1 MMVAKEEHL
10 LSLFCKVVVERF
22 VARLV
27 AKECCLIISLVVSGQ
42 QSLGA
47 IDCIKV
53 VGRSRR

>member
-42 QSLGA
+42 
-47 IDCIKV
+47 
-53 VGRSRR
+53 

>member
-27 AKECCLIISLVVSGQ
+27 AKENCLVIRFVVSSQ
-42 QSLGA
+42 QSL
-47 IDCIKV
+47 
-53 VGRSRR
+53 